1 MVKKISIGKK
11 LSKGLKKFFEVA
23 SQKASLREAS
33 AIASGFYLNTA
44 KSTRKVS
51 LWNFPPDTE
60 GFESAKGGVAPNLVE
75 QRVWRQQQS
84 RIPPT
89 PHLITEDRKE
99 GIIAVTSP
107 NMLGFFPVY
116 EPKDE
121 HANFAITA
129 FDTETADKNTD
140 IIEIAGIKV
149 IYNKTKKRFER
160 LPDTKLSTSQFYGLY
175 NPSNAS
181 YVQTEQVHG
190 RNAKMIMQL
199 DNVVPGGWGKE
210 DLDKFMSFAQ
220 GTILSGHNI
229 LNADLPWIHGKPT
242 GGFVYQEPTF
252 KQGILDTLHLSAALF
267 GKGHNALQELAARFK
282 VNDMLPGL
290 PAHAGWADTIKQI
303 KVFEVLLDKFSEHP
317 AVQEFL
323 DAMETGNRHSHY
335 LENPDPLHNSGFV
348 THGITQTSK
357 LGTIGLAFQKNK
369 TKRRIKVK
377 VKNSYIQDIPSA
389 LAVDPDDL
397 YNGNIDLS
405 SYEEMSMASTD
416 RELKEELEYF
426 RRHGAGGGGSDW
438 SIQSEE
444 MLKAVA
450 ASAHWGRQ
458 AARSQVIRAIKGL
471 SPKDQEYII
480 KTEGWSSEK
489 EKLIKEAEI
498 LEEKERSK
506 KHETAYDSLERRA
519 KRFAI
524 KAELGGWAADQINE
538 AIANHQLTEELLA
551 QAEFEEKR
559 DAERAKQHQRDLDK
573 QQTVQEAESRRHT
586 KAQQQEYFD
595 ALMERGSKQEKYNNT
610 LRNQRQQ
617 SQRFWANAAIKDR
630 MERRDLHKQAQ
641 QAVAQGYLFKD
652 DYEHLAKVTQG
663 TKAYREELERLT
675 QRNAKILGITKQLN
689 SIPLYNPMRLFDNID
704 AQYGGIRKAA
714 HGILPGFLERP
725 VFRAGDALSNV
736 WKQFEAGARYNW
748 NMASMAGKTAGTIA
762 GAAAG
767 SFGGP
772 LGAMVGS
779 NIGGFLGGAA
789 SQIAGGF
796 VEKRITQLGQGIQHR
811 LNLIGMVTSLFGG
824 LADVLRINI
833 NLFKGLAKYWEYM
846 PSYTQKTL
854 TGVSWSKAQ
863 PMLANDRLL
872 GLQAGTTANMYTNLA
887 YQQADLYTSGK
898 FNEDQLVA
906 AARLGIFD
914 LAYAAP
920 GGDIE
925 AQQAEIY
932 DRLYRSLYE
941 SNATNA
947 EIQSQMSLIR
957 QYDPNMASYL
967 ERGHGFVEAGHKEF
981 RGFSAFSDARNN
993 IYASDPE
1000 NVRISMASAGWDM
1013 NLRSF
1018 REGAS
1023 LLGAKAYEWSEPVI
1037 KAVERALWAVA
1048 RGEKIDWDSLKTELG
1063 KLWDKLFGDVDFAN
1077 IDWKEKLSFLDPI
1090 LDAIKEKLKPLGDAL
1105 LESIADFIDSMR
1117 LTKIQFHSD
1126 NLLDVLE
1133 GKKSLGDLLTVVTP
1147 QSIMSEQ
1154 LASIRDVAES
1164 SKWKYNS
1171 NNYAT
1176 IRAPKGYSEAQ
1187 WKAVSDIMSS
1197 PSEAADFNMQSM
1209 KWNGE
1214 SYVKVDVAN
1223 PATYNKRMSAWKAYA
1238 SNTALQ
1244 DALEESGLWKGNA
1257 EKARQYFAKHG
1268 YDAQISGLFKGEL
1281 GLSDADIISLMT
1293 LHRATLTGASTK
1305 EELTQLAS
1313 TIAQALSQVIK
1324 NGDIA
1329 VKLAVEDLTQNGVM
1343 LYANKS
1349 KN

>member
-1 MVKKISIGKK
+1 MAKKISIGKPILQK
-11 LSKGLKKFFEVA
+11 LKEFFAATPQNAYPPEGFA
-23 SQKASLREAS
+23 LDKAKDIRHV
-33 AIASGFYLNTA
+33 GF
-44 KSTRKVS
+44 
-51 LWNFPPDTE
+51 WNFPFDTK
-60 GFESAKGGVAPNLVE
+60 GYTSKKGGVAPNLVE
-75 QRVWRQQQS
+75 QRASRPS

-89 PHLITEDRKE
+89 PHLITEARKE

-107 NMLGFFPVY
+107 NMLGFFPAY

-121 HANFAITA
+121 HSNFAITA

-149 IYNKTKKRFER
+149 IYNKTKKRFEQ
-160 LPDTKLSTSQFYGLY
+160 LPNTKLSTGQFYGLY
-175 NPSNAS
+175 NPSNAR

-190 RNAKMIMQL
+190 RNEKMIMQL
-199 DNVVPGGWGKE
+199 DNAIPGGWSKE
-210 DLDKFMSFAQ
+210 DLDKFMSFAS

-267 GKGHNALQELAARFK
+267 GKGHNALQELAKKFD
-282 VNDMLPGL
+282 VNASLPGL
-290 PAHAGWADTIKQI
+290 PAHAGWADTVKQI

-323 DAMETGNRHSHY
+323 EAMETGNRHSHY
-335 LENPDPLHNSGFV
+335 LENPDPFHNSGLV
-348 THGITQTSK
+348 THGITQSSK
-357 LGTIGLAFQKNK
+357 LGAIGLAFKKNK
-369 TKRRIKVK
+369 TKRRVK

-405 SYEEMSMASTD
+405 SYEEMSMGNIDSADIISD
-416 RELKEELEYF
+416 LSVVIRDELRK
-426 RRHGAGGGGSDW
+426 GGGGSGW

-444 MLKAVA
+444 LLKAVA

-458 AARSQVIRAIKGL
+458 AARSQIIRSIKGL

-498 LEEKERSK
+498 LEEKERK
-506 KHETAYDSLERRA
+506 KKSETAYESLERRA
-519 KRFAI
+519 RRFAV
-524 KAELGGWAADQINE
+524 KAELGGWAADQIHE
-538 AIANHQLTEELLA
+538 AIANHSLTEEILA

-559 DAERAKQHQRDLDK
+559 DTERAKQHQKDSDK
-573 QQTVQEAESRRHT
+573 QQAAKEA
-586 KAQQQEYFD
+586 A
-595 ALMERGSKQEKYNNT
+595 AAKYEAI
-610 LRNQRQQ
+610 RWNQSQQ
-617 SQRFWANAAIKDR
+617 SQRFWANAAMQER
-630 MERRDLHKQAQ
+630 LERRDLHKKAQ
-641 QAVAQGYLFKD
+641 SAYAQGYLFKG
-652 DYEHLAKVTQG
+652 DYEHLDKVTQG

-675 QRNAKILGITKQLN
+675 QRNSKILGITKQLN
-689 SIPLYNPMRLFDNID
+689 SIPMYNPMRLFEAVD
-704 AQYGGIRKAA
+704 AQYSGVRHAA

-725 VFRAGDALSNV
+725 VLRAGDALSNI
-736 WKQFEAGARYNW
+736 WQQFEAGARYNW
-748 NMASMAGKTAGTIA
+748 NMASMASKSVGMAIGTGVGTAVA
-762 GAAAG
+762 
-767 SFGGP
+767 GP
-772 LGAMVGS
+772 LGAAVGS

-796 VEKRITQLGQGIQHR
+796 AEKRITQVGQGIQHR

-824 LADVLRINI
+824 LADVLRLNI
-833 NLFKGLAKYWEYM
+833 GLFGKLSKLWEYM

-925 AQQAEIY
+925 AQQAGIY

-941 SNATNA
+941 SGADKA

-957 QYDPNMASYL
+957 QYNPNMASYL
-967 ERGHGFVEAGHKEF
+967 ERGHGLVEAGYKQYRSF
-981 RGFSAFSDARNN
+981 GAFSDTRGNMYLGERENAR
-993 IYASDPE
+993 
-1000 NVRISMASAGWDM
+1000 VSMASSGWDM

-1048 RGEKIDWDSLKTELG
+1048 RGEKIDWSSITTELG
-1063 KLWDKLFGDVDFAN
+1063 KLWDKVFGDVDFKN
-1077 IDWKEKLSFLDPI
+1077 IDWKAKLSFLDPI
-1090 LDAIKEKLKPLGDAL
+1090 IDAVKEKLKPLGDAVL
-1105 LESIADFIDSMR
+1105 TALADFIDSMG
-1117 LTKIQFHSD
+1117 LTKIQFHFE
-1126 NLLDVLE
+1126 NLLDVLA

-1147 QSIMSEQ
+1147 QSVMTQQ
-1154 LASIRDVAES
+1154 LANIEEVAKAS
-1164 SKWKYNS
+1164 QWRYNS
-1171 NNYAT
+1171 DNYAA
-1176 IRAPKGYSEAQ
+1176 IRAPAGYSKAQ

-1197 PSEAADFNMQSM
+1197 PSDNADFNMKTT
-1209 KWNGE
+1209 KWSGE
-1214 SYVKVDVAN
+1214 SYVRVDAAN
-1223 PATYNKRMSAWKAYA
+1223 PATYNKRMSAWRAYA

-1257 EKARQYFAKHG
+1257 EKAQQYFAKHN
-1268 YDAQISGLFKGEL
+1268 YDVQLAGLFKQEL
-1281 GLSDADIISLMT
+1281 GLSDAEMLSLMT

-1329 VKLAVEDLTQNGVM
+1329 VRLAVEDLTQNGIM
-1343 LYANKS
+1343 MYANKS

>member
-1 MVKKISIGKK
+1 MAKKISIGKQ
-11 LSKGLKKFFEVA
+11 LSQGLKKFFTA
-23 SQKASLREAS
+23 SSQEAS
-33 AIASGFYLNTA
+33 DIAPGFNLNTA
-44 KSTRKVS
+44 KSTKEVGF
-51 LWNFPPDTE
+51 WNFPADTK
-60 GFESAKGGVAPNLVE
+60 GFRSAEGGVAPNLVE
-75 QRVWRQQQS
+75 QRAAIS
-84 RIPPT
+84 ARIKPT
-89 PHLITEDRKE
+89 PHIIKEERKE

-107 NMLGFFPVY
+107 NMLGFFPAY

-149 IYNKTKKRFER
+149 IYNKTKKRFEQ
-160 LPDTKLSTSQFYGLY
+160 LPNTKLSTGQFYGLY
-175 NPSNAS
+175 NPSNAR

-190 RNAKMIMQL
+190 RNEKMIMQL
-199 DNVVPGGWGKE
+199 DNAIPGGWSKE
-210 DLDKFMSFAQ
+210 DLDKFMSFAS

-267 GKGHNALQELAARFK
+267 GKGHNALQELAKRFN

-290 PAHAGWADTIKQI
+290 PAHAGWADTVKQI

-335 LENPDPLHNSGFV
+335 LENPDPLHNSGLV
-348 THGITQTSK
+348 THGITQSSK
-357 LGTIGLAFQKNK
+357 LGAIGLAFKKNK
-369 TKRRIKVK
+369 TKRRVK
-377 VKNSYIQDIPSA
+377 VKNSYVQDIPSA

-397 YNGNIDLS
+397 YNGNVDLS

-416 RELKEELEYF
+416 KELQEELEYF
-426 RRHGAGGGGSDW
+426 RRHGVGGGGSGW

-444 MLKAVA
+444 LLKAVA

-458 AARSQVIRAIKGL
+458 AARSQIIRSIKGL
-471 SPKDQEYII
+471 SPEDQEYII

-498 LEEKERSK
+498 LEEKERK
-506 KHETAYDSLERRA
+506 KKSETAYESLERRA
-519 KRFAI
+519 KRFAV
-524 KAELGGWAADQINE
+524 KAELGGWASDQINE
-538 AIANHQLTEELLA
+538 AIANHSLTEEILA

-559 DAERAKQHQRDLDK
+559 DTERARQHQKDLDK
-573 QQTVQEAESRRHT
+573 QQAAQEAAAAKYEATRW
-586 KAQQQEYFD
+586 
-595 ALMERGSKQEKYNNT
+595 KQS
-610 LRNQRQQ
+610 QQ
-617 SQRFWANAAIKDR
+617 SQRFWANAAMQER
-630 MERRDLHKQAQ
+630 LERRDLHKQSQSAYT
-641 QAVAQGYLFKD
+641 QGYLFKGD
-652 DYEHLAKVTQG
+652 LEHLNKVTQG
-663 TKAYREELERLT
+663 TKAYREELEKLT
-675 QRNAKILGITKQLN
+675 QRNAAILSVTKKLN
-689 SIPLYNPMRLFDNID
+689 NIPLYDPMKLFAAVD

-725 VFRAGDALSNV
+725 ALRAGDALSNV
-736 WKQFEAGARYNW
+736 WKQFEAGAKYKW
-748 NMASMAGKTAGTIA
+748 SMLSMAGETAGTLA
-762 GAAAG
+762 GGAAG
-767 SFGGP
+767 SVFGP
-772 LGAMVGS
+772 LGVMVGS
-779 NIGGFLGGAA
+779 NIGGFLGGAT
-789 SQIAGGF
+789 SQIVGGNA
-796 VEKRITQLGQGIQHR
+796 EKRITQLGQGIQHR

-872 GLQAGTTANMYTNLA
+872 GLQAGTTANMYTSLA

-920 GGDIE
+920 GGDVE
-925 AQQAEIY
+925 AQQAGIY

-941 SNATNA
+941 SNATEA
-947 EIQSQMSLIR
+947 EKQSTLSLIR
-957 QYDPNMASYL
+957 QYNPNMAAYL
-967 ERGHGFVEAGHKEF
+967 ERGHGLVEAGYTQYRNF
-981 RGFSAFSDARNN
+981 GAFSDTRGN
-993 IYASDPE
+993 IYLGEQE
-1000 NVRISMASAGWDM
+1000 NARVSMASTGWDM

-1023 LLGAKAYEWSEPVI
+1023 LLGAKAYELSEPVI
-1037 KAVERALWAVA
+1037 KVVERALWAAA
-1048 RGEKIDWDSLKTELG
+1048 RGESIDWDSIASELG
-1063 KLWDKLFGDVDFAN
+1063 KLWDKLFGDVDFSN

-1090 LDAIKEKLKPLGDAL
+1090 IDAVKEKLKPLGDAIL
-1105 LESIADFIDSMR
+1105 TAFSEFIDAMM
-1117 LTKIQFHSD
+1117 LTKIQFHSE

-1133 GKKSLGDLLTVVTP
+1133 GKKSLGDLFTVVTP
-1147 QSIMSEQ
+1147 QSVMREQ
-1154 LASIRDVAES
+1154 IQNIRDEISA
-1164 SKWKYNS
+1164 SKWSHNS
-1171 NNYAT
+1171 NNYAGFS
-1176 IRAPKGYSEAQ
+1176 RPKTYSKEQ
-1187 WKAVSDIMSS
+1187 WKEVSAIMEHA
-1197 PSEAADFNMQSM
+1197 SENEAFNMQST
-1209 KWNGE
+1209 KWNGKAW
-1214 SYVKVDVAN
+1214 VKADVAN
-1223 PATYNKRMSAWKAYA
+1223 PSTYNQRMAAWKAYA
-1238 SNTALQ
+1238 SNEALQ
-1244 DALEESGLWKGNA
+1244 DALEDSDLWKGNA
-1257 EKARQYFAKHG
+1257 EKAQQYLSTHG
-1268 YDAQISGLFKGEL
+1268 YDAQLADLFKGTL
-1281 GLSDADIISLMT
+1281 GLSDADMISLMT
-1293 LHRATLTGASTK
+1293 LHRAVQTGASTK

-1313 TIAQALSQVIK
+1313 TIAEAFSAVIK

-1329 VKLAVEDLTQNGVM
+1329 VKVAVEDLTQNGVM